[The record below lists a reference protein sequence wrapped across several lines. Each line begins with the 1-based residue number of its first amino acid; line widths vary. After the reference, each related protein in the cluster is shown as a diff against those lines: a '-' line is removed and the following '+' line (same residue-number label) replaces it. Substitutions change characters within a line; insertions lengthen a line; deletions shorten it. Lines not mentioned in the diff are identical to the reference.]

1 MSTSNAFATV
11 EALRIV
17 LREEQPPAM
26 AEVLR
31 DMERARMSTEDA
43 RAAMASPYSTHVYTA
58 DSPPRRRILSWR
70 EHGVECDR
78 LVHNVIEPVIERLE
92 EGRQKIRTALSDP
105 NITDK
110 AALTAAYVAIFQV
123 TGFLEETSEDEKERG
138 RKTRCEKRGEHTSK
152 FEHRPLY

>member
-43 RAAMASPYSTHVYTA
+43 RAAMASPYSTHVYNA

-70 EHGVECDR
+70 EHGVERNEMCDH
-78 LVHNVIEPVIERLE
+78 LVYNVMEPAKERLE
-92 EGRQKIRTALSDP
+92 EARQNIRTASSDP
-105 NITDK
+105 NLTDK
-110 AALTAAYVAIFQV
+110 AALNAAYVAMYEV
-123 TGFLEETSEDEKERG
+123 TGCLEDNSDSSESVSESE
-138 RKTRCEKRGEHTSK
+138 
-152 FEHRPLY
+152 L